1 MDWNEYFKM
10 MIDWKKLPAYR
21 AEPRI
26 DSLIG
31 FYLQDILSSIL
42 GDSISGI
49 IPEFPLRLGTVNPVI
64 NDKNYADRSYK
75 VDFLAIGSKGV
86 NYLVEFKT
94 DGKSLR
100 PGQDKYLIQGEKVG
114 TEKIIQGVLR
124 ISGVSSYK
132 VKYKHLLDKM
142 QKYRVLDEN
151 KKYSGLNPT
160 SEKIYVI
167 PFNKTNSSDTID
179 FKDIVEWFEQRTGK
193 DSFELALMKALQIW
207 YDEEAKNYER

>member
-31 FYLQDILSSIL
+31 YYLKDILSSRL
-42 GDSISGI
+42 GDQITGI
-49 IPEFPLRLGTVNPVI
+49 IPEFPLRLGTVNPAI

-75 VDFLAIGSKGV
+75 VDFLAIGSEGK

-100 PGQDKYLIQGEKVG
+100 PDQDKYLIQS
-114 TEKIIQGVLR
+114 EKIGTMKIIDGVIK
-124 ISGVSSYK
+124 ISEVSSYK
-132 VKYKHLLDKM
+132 VKYKHLLDKIHGFG
-142 QKYRVLDEN
+142 LIDEM
-151 KKYSGLNPT
+151 KKYTGLNPAMK
-160 SEKIYVI
+160 KIYVI
-167 PFNKTNSSDTID
+167 PYNRTNSPDTID
-179 FKDIVEWFEQRTGK
+179 FKDIVEWVEKKSDK
-193 DSFELALMKALQIW
+193 DSFELELMKTLQIW
-207 YDEEAKNYER
+207 YDEEANQ

>member
-31 FYLQDILSSIL
+31 YYLKDILSNKL
-42 GDSISGI
+42 GDQITGI
-49 IPEFPLRLGTVNPVI
+49 IPEFPLRLGTVNPAI

-75 VDFLAIGSKGV
+75 VDFLAIGSEGK

-100 PGQDKYLIQGEKVG
+100 PGQDKYLIQS
-114 TEKIIQGVLR
+114 EKIGSMKIIDGVIR
-124 ISGVSSYK
+124 ISEVSSYK
-132 VKYKHLLDKM
+132 VKYKHLLEKI
-142 QKYRVLDEN
+142 QGFGLINEN
-151 KKYSGLNPT
+151 KKYTGLNPAM
-160 SEKIYVI
+160 KKVYVI
-167 PFNKTNSSDTID
+167 PYNRTNSPDTFD
-179 FKDIVEWFEQRTGK
+179 FKDIIEWFEEQSVK
-193 DSFELALMKALQIW
+193 DVFEIELMKVLQIW
-207 YDEEAKNYER
+207 YDEEANQ

>member
-1 MDWNEYFKM
+1 

-31 FYLQDILSSIL
+31 YYLKDILSSKLADQIT
-42 GDSISGI
+42 GI
-49 IPEFPLRLGTVNPVI
+49 IPEFPLRLGSVNPAI

-75 VDFLAIGSKGV
+75 VDFLAIGSKGI

-100 PGQDKYLIQGEKVG
+100 PGQDKYLIQGERVG

-142 QKYRVLDEN
+142 RKYGILDEN
-151 KKYSGLNPT
+151 KEYSGINP
-160 SEKIYVI
+160 SMKKIYVI

-179 FKDIVEWFEQRTGK
+179 FKDIIEWFELKPQK
-193 DSFELALMKALQIW
+193 DSFEEGLIEALRIW
-207 YDEEAKNYER
+207 HLETS